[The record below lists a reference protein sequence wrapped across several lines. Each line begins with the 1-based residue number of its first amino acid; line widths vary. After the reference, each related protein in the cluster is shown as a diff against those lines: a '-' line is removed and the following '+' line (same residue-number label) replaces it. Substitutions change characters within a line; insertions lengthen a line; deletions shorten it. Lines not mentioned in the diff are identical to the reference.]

1 MERRTTTAIDTEIGV
16 ATMLETIKT
25 IDGESLLPLSD
36 DVLSSLGLAPG
47 SQVRLTVV
55 DNTLVIQAE
64 EATDDDFVQTFQTIL
79 ERRRPAY
86 EELAEG
92 AR

>member
-1 MERRTTTAIDTEIGV
+1 
-16 ATMLETIKT
+16 MLETIKT

-36 DVLSSLGLAPG
+36 DVLSSLGLTPG

>member
-1 MERRTTTAIDTEIGV
+1 
-16 ATMLETIKT
+16 MLETIKT